1 MEGYSGIVDHEPCCV
16 LQSADESRVEKDMD
30 ADFIVLNADPA
41 ADVKNLAKVKYTV
54 RGGRVIYEQRTRGK

>member
-1 MEGYSGIVDHEPCCV
+1 
-16 LQSADESRVEKDMD
+16 MD